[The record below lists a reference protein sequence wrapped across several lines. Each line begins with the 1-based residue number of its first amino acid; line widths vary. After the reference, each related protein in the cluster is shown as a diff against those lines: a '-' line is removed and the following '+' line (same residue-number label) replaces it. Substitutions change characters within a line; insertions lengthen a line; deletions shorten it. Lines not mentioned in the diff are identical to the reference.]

1 MCGET
6 TRAAPGAQTATGTYT
21 NPLPIA
27 IPVGGQVENCPDP
40 SIIHSHTP
48 GDTAW
53 YVYCTTDALNEQ
65 DHTSSGWLYHKIP
78 ELESEDLVHWVYVGD
93 AFTSPPIWASR
104 NAGLWAPDIHYFNGQ
119 YYLYYTVTDTPSS
132 PTNNNG
138 GGSAIGVATAP
149 TPTGPW
155 TDSGGPVV
163 EPHPAPCCPGSRRW
177 VFDPMVVDDNGQK
190 YIFYGSYFGGISA
203 RTLSADGLHSDSAS
217 QTQIAIDNRYEAT
230 WIIRHN
236 GF

>member
-1 MCGET
+1 MQGPLFGSRIWRSLT
-6 TRAAPGAQTATGTYT
+6 ALLLGVALFVAPAQTRAAPGAQTATGTYT

-27 IPVGGQVENCPDP
+27 IPGGGQVENCPDP

-78 ELESEDLVHWVYVGD
+78 ELKSEDLVHWVYVGD

-138 GGSAIGVATAP
+138 GGSAVGVATAP
-149 TPTGPW
+149 TPTGTWTPSLTISLISWDACRPW
-155 TDSGGPVV
+155 AIWRSTAGSPSA
-163 EPHPAPCCPGSRRW
+163 PLHRPRPLTTCPYRWMLLFHP
-177 VFDPMVVDDNGQK
+177 
-190 YIFYGSYFGGISA
+190 
-203 RTLSADGLHSDSAS
+203 
-217 QTQIAIDNRYEAT
+217 
-230 WIIRHN
+230 
-236 GF
+236 